1 MHLVSRI
8 AQRVRLTTMG
18 AGPGDDVAADAEI
31 EFAAG
36 ESIWTES
43 WYSTRLKKSRR
54 TSNAPG
60 SVCFTSGSMA
70 RTALR

>member
-1 MHLVSRI
+1 
-8 AQRVRLTTMG
+8 MG

-43 WYSTRLKKSRR
+43 SYKYTPEEIATNLERTGFRLLHQWIDRED
-54 TSNAPG
+54 G
-60 SVCFTSGSMA
+60 F
-70 RTALR
+70 ALTLAEAA